1 MGRTVA
7 DVIFLQAARL
17 FPNGFSEMLLS
28 MESQIFHI
36 VLKQRGL
43 WENDVTARGRSA
55 TGAAQGRRAP
65 KAAGWNSGTGAAKQ
79 GRRGGGGGGFR

>member
-1 MGRTVA
+1 MSRTVA

-17 FPNGFSEMLLS
+17 FPDGFSEVLFS
-28 MESQIFHI
+28 MESQLFHI
-36 VLKQRGL
+36 IIKQRGL

-55 TGAAQGRRAP
+55 TGAAGRRAP